1 MGFTLYDPNLNKIE
15 FPEGLWPL
23 DFFISSVEKERLV
36 AEVEGIPG
44 LIDYGKNYKSKDGKM
59 TFWLNHDY
67 GEFDYFLLK
76 AELEKLLDSHDYFY
90 IAHNALPTRII
101 KITVD
106 AKYQPERIY
115 NSMYASLDVDCN
127 ISGLP
132 FWKTKYTTQ
141 DIQNT
146 GYTALVDRY
155 GMADGFNIDY
165 PNYSFTSSEFSVWNG
180 GNVTI
185 DYRNMPLNI
194 TIFGATSSN
203 NFTVENLTTGE
214 KFVAQR
220 ALSNHTVN
228 LKGAMFLLN
237 NLNRLRESN
246 RKFIKLVPGE
256 NKIKISN
263 GTFKRIDFEF
273 PFFYK

>member
-1 MGFTLYDPNLNKIE
+1 MSFTLYDPNFKELTYPDGVK
-15 FPEGLWPL
+15 PL
-23 DFFISSVEKERLV
+23 DILVSSIQKERITASV
-36 AEVEGIPG
+36 DGIPG
-44 LIDYGKNYKSKDGKM
+44 HVNYGFNYKDREVKLNFVNEHFYD
-59 TFWLNHDY
+59 TFDFRLQRDEIYNM
-67 GEFDYFLLK
+67 
-76 AELEKLLDSHDYFY
+76 LDSYPYVY
-90 IAHNALPTRII
+90 ICDDKLPTRLLAVTI
-101 KITVD
+101 D
-106 AKYQPERIY
+106 ASYQIERYGYWYSTFEIEAVIY
-115 NSMYASLDVDCN
+115 N
-127 ISGLP
+127 LP
-132 FWKTKYTTQ
+132 FWRTKYTTQ

>member
-1 MGFTLYDPNLNKIE
+1 MNELK
-15 FPEGLWPL
+15 FPVGVKPL
-23 DFFISSVEKERLV
+23 DFLFSSISKERIT
-36 AEVEGIPG
+36 EKVEGIPG
-44 LIDYGKNYKSKDGKM
+44 QIDYGFNYSDREASM
-59 TFWLNHDY
+59 TFWLRHYHAEHD
-67 GEFDYFLLK
+67 FLLLVS
-76 AELEKLLDSHDYFY
+76 ELNDFLDSQSFFY
-90 IAHNALPTRII
+90 VAHNYLPTRVI
-101 KITVD
+101 KITID
-106 AKYQPERIY
+106 ESYQPDRILG
-115 NSMYASLDVDCN
+115 SMYAKLEVKCN
-127 ISGLP
+127 VSGLP
-132 FWKTKYTTQ
+132 FWRTKYTTQ

-146 GYTALVDRY
+146 GYTALVDKY